1 MSPLEISA
9 MPKRAP
15 ARCDAP
21 SVTRLPR
28 SNILG
33 LTVNPCAKLTS
44 PITPP
49 EQALFSSPILR
60 GHLIC
65 LLSAPSASTVAL
77 PIKPPLAVVPLTVS
91 ACRSRTFV
99 TLTMAPVLKPTSPTT
114 PPAEPFVDWT
124 VAVGTLVRVPMLRV
138 APSLTSPTSRPAL
151 PELVSTVP
159 PEARSLGNVTDSS
172 VKVPFSTV
180 LAIKPMLPVA
190 FALRFFREQV
200 GVRL

>member
-9 MPKRAP
+9 IPKRAP

-21 SVTRLPR
+21 SVTRSPR

-33 LTVNPCAKLTS
+33 VTVNPCAKLTS
-44 PITPP
+44 PMTPP
-49 EQALFSSPILR
+49 EQALFSSPTLR
-60 GHLIC
+60 AGLIVM
-65 LLSAPSASTVAL
+65 PSAMVSARLVAL

-91 ACRSRTFV
+91 ACRSRASV
-99 TLTMAPVLKPTSPTT
+99 TLTMAPVLEPTRPTT

-151 PELVSTVP
+151 PELVLTVP
-159 PEARSLGNVTDSS
+159 PEARSLGNVTDS
-172 VKVPFSTV
+172 TV
-180 LAIKPMLPVA
+180 
-190 FALRFFREQV
+190 
-200 GVRL
+200 

>member
-1 MSPLEISA
+1 

-21 SVTRLPR
+21 RVTRSPR
-28 SNILG
+28 SNILDV
-33 LTVNPCAKLTS
+33 TANPCAKLTS

-49 EQALFSSPILR
+49 EQALFSSPIFR
-60 GHLIC
+60 GHPIC
-65 LLSAPSASTVAL
+65 LLSAPSVSTVAL

-91 ACRSRTFV
+91 ACRSRAFA
-99 TLTMAPVLKPTSPTT
+99 TLTMAPVLEPTSPTT

-124 VAVGTLVRVPMLRV
+124 VAVGTFARVPMLRV

-151 PELVSTVP
+151 PELVLTAP
-159 PEARSLGNVTDSS
+159 PEVRSLGNVTDST
-172 VKVPFSTV
+172 VKLPLSTV

-190 FALRFFREQV
+190 FALRFFRES
-200 GVRL
+200 VRL